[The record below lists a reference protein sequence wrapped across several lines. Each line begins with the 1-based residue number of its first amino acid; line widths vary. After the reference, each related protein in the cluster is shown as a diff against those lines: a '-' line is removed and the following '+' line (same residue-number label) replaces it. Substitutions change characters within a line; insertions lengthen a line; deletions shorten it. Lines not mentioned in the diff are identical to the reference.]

1 MVLEV
6 ENITYAYKSQKEKEI
21 LKNVSIIDSNRKSLA
36 VYFL

>member
-6 ENITYAYKSQKEKEI
+6 QNVNYAYKAQKEKKI